1 MPQSTT
7 DAVDADELQES
18 QARIRGIFDASAD
31 GIITIDER
39 GQIESLNAAMER
51 LFGYTIAELI
61 GQNVNILMPS
71 PFREE
76 HGTYL
81 RNYLA
86 TGQKKVIGIG
96 REVLGRRK
104 DGSLFPI
111 TLAVSEVQLVNRRV
125 FTGIVHDATNRQQL
139 EASLAAQARAT
150 RDAQEE
156 IIYRLVRASLYHDE
170 ETGAHMERTG
180 MYSELMAATAG
191 WTSEAAAQIRLAAP
205 MHDLGKIG
213 IPDSILRKPAGLT
226 PEETAVMQLHTVVG
240 AKMLL
245 GSTSPVLQLASDIA
259 VAHHEWWDGNGY
271 PFGLSGPDIPES
283 ARIVAI
289 VDVYDA
295 LTHDRV
301 YRPALPETKV
311 VQMIADRS
319 GTQFEPRLV
328 NIFMSVLPEMR
339 AIALTVHDNS
349 SEMVDLST
357 IECSNNC
364 LTQASTAGK

>member
-1 MPQSTT
+1 
-7 DAVDADELQES
+7 
-18 QARIRGIFDASAD
+18 
-31 GIITIDER
+31 
-39 GQIESLNAAMER
+39 
-51 LFGYTIAELI
+51 
-61 GQNVNILMPS
+61 
-71 PFREE
+71 
-76 HGTYL
+76 
-81 RNYLA
+81 
-86 TGQKKVIGIG
+86 
-96 REVLGRRK
+96 
-104 DGSLFPI
+104 
-111 TLAVSEVQLVNRRV
+111 
-125 FTGIVHDATNRQQL
+125 
-139 EASLAAQARAT
+139 
-150 RDAQEE
+150 
-156 IIYRLVRASLYHDE
+156 
-170 ETGAHMERTG
+170 
-180 MYSELMAATAG
+180 
-191 WTSEAAAQIRLAAP
+191 

-259 VAHHEWWDGNGY
+259 VAHHEWWDGSGY

-319 GTQFEPRLV
+319 GTQFDPRLV
-328 NIFMSVLPEMR
+328 NVFMSVLPEMR
-339 AIALTVHDNS
+339 AIALAVHDAP

-357 IECSNNC
+357 IECGNNAC